1 MFIAA
6 VHYGGSGSREGD
18 AGGAAAELVRK
29 CYC

>member
-6 VHYGGSGSREGD
+6 VHYGGSGSREGGT
-18 AGGAAAELVRK
+18 GGVTAELVRE